1 MDRERD
7 RAKNRIMEKE
17 NEMDRDRNCGWCNK
31 RTGTF
36 TEKGK

>member
-7 RAKNRIMEKE
+7 RAKNRDMDKE
-17 NEMDRDRNCGWCNK
+17 NEMDRDSNCGWCNK